1 MKNRILALLGVI
13 LLTGVTTWLAFFLN
27 INPPVANV
35 AGGFISI
42 IAGVVIAALFRVPD
56 RLYYLI
62 LVFVFF
68 AEPVGSIMNMYRLWA
83 PYDKIV
89 HFFSGVL
96 IAAFAAMV
104 FRKLLESRRVDTK
117 QISKLAGIGAL
128 FAFFAAGAG
137 AGIWEITEFTIDIL
151 VSGGMQRGMVD
162 TITDMIAGNLGGML
176 YGIIL
181 YLRLRT
187 PWSEFDL

>member
-1 MKNRILALLGVI
+1 MKNRILALAGII
-13 LLTGVTTWLAFFLN
+13 LLTGVTTWLAFYLN
-27 INPPVANV
+27 INPPIANV

-42 IAGVVIAALFRVPD
+42 LAGVIVALLFRVPD

-62 LVFVFF
+62 LVFIFF
-68 AEPVGSIMNMYRLWA
+68 AEPVGSVMNLYRLWA

-104 FRKLLESRRVDTK
+104 FQKILERKRVDY
-117 QISKLAGIGAL
+117 QQRYKLTGIAAL
-128 FAFFAAGAG
+128 FVFFAAGAG

-162 TITDMIAGNLGGML
+162 TITDMIAGNLGGIL
-176 YGIIL
+176 YGTWL
-181 YLRLRT
+181 YFSHRK
-187 PWSEFDL
+187 PGNEYDL